1 MASYLPPTEN
11 VPIFDPSLFI
21 QSGDTFTQAQA
32 DARYL
37 RFPVGQGNETVPN
50 LTVTSNTQTSTL
62 KVTGNAE
69 VQGVLTYGSL
79 FPPVNTQQV
88 TYTTT
93 GQMVQNPPLRF
104 TVAGGSG
111 TFQSTETFYNPNVSF
126 RPISMRGSGN
136 NAQFGFYKG
145 GSAGLYGCLWYQPAP
160 SRLFVVNNGT
170 NGAYIPFN
178 ADDDVDITL
187 EISNGNMYVSIDG
200 VQQSSLTIPIPSDS
214 YYIYGFAN
222 AGGSDV
228 QVFNN
233 VTVWGDDNMTL
244 AQVLTNGN
252 NAGNQNIVG
261 VASLTCSQ
269 LNYTTLNPPITGGGE
284 NLQQTLTL
292 GNNAGGLDIVGVN
305 NLSINHGNCQDIQF
319 FSGNT
324 AVIKQG
330 VNNGNMV
337 ISTNNF
343 ASLGTI
349 FDSLYNSPI
358 PKAIKILNQQA
369 FSRSNIPQGS
379 VGNGTIFTL
388 LLDTYYTNKINYA
401 QIFFTNIVLSSSS
414 TSTSLDMFLTDDPS
428 DTFDPSSSTYTY
440 QSIDL
445 TPQNNNSFINNTGIS
460 LVFSSSSYFNAI
472 YLCINSTFALP
483 TLSAN
488 ISGELSVGIN
498 IPTITANP
506 T

>member
-88 TYTTT
+88 TYTTS

-104 TVAGGSG
+104 TVTNGSG

-126 RPISMRGSGN
+126 RPISMRGAGN

-145 GSAGLYGCLWYQPAP
+145 GSAGLYGCLWYQPIP
-160 SRLFVVNNGT
+160 TRLYVVSNGT

-200 VQQSSLTIPIPSDS
+200 AQQNELTIPIPSDS

-222 AGGSDV
+222 AGIGDV
-228 QVFNN
+228 QTFNN
-233 VTVWGDDNMTL
+233 VTVWGDDNVTL

-284 NLQQTLTL
+284 NLQQTLTN
-292 GNNAGGLDIVGVN
+292 GNSAGNLNITNVN
-305 NLSINHGNCQDIQF
+305 NISMTSLTIPQNQLYSN
-319 FSGNT
+319 NT
-324 AVIKQG
+324 QLTVTKDGQA
-330 VNNGNMV
+330 
-337 ISTNNF
+337 TN
-343 ASLGTI
+343 GTI
-349 FDSLYNSPI
+349 YDSYYNSPI

-369 FSRSNIPQGS
+369 FLRSNIPQGS

-506 T
+506 V